1 MGSVKGSSSSVTD
14 VAQANAVA
22 AFRRA
27 KCAGASAAECS
38 VKVNSA
44 VANGQFAMVG
54 MVVVAM
60 GGSLVPIAVDA
71 MAAAASGI
79 AALASEAKLI
89 ASMGAINYCTIKPD
103 TCTAIAEVALGLG
116 SGATVPSLLPT
127 ALPWG
132 GKGRDL
138 CGHGPRCRSPR
149 AAEAAA
155 AAARLAR
162 SVEQNLASVEGKVLT
177 GPLISHTMGKNM
189 TGNQSGK
196 AGEQV
201 GLQALNDVT
210 GRKFAP
216 LQNASDPGADGL
228 LIDDANKTIYMAEV
242 KSSQNGLENAGVAMG
257 DPTTKLDAWARK
269 AVEEAPYW
277 RDIDESSKLL
287 ALRVQEAR
295 RLMYT
300 IVGIQVQVAVPV
312 PSRTQ
317 VTKVLIS
324 PWEKP

>member
-1 MGSVKGSSSSVTD
+1 MRQCLRCYRPHCRGAAKG
-14 VAQANAVA
+14 AI
-22 AFRRA
+22 
-27 KCAGASAAECS
+27 SAAT
-38 VKVNSA
+38 
-44 VANGQFAMVG
+44 
-54 MVVVAM
+54 
-60 GGSLVPIAVDA
+60 D
-71 MAAAASGI
+71 
-79 AALASEAKLI
+79 LA
-89 ASMGAINYCTIKPD
+89 
-103 TCTAIAEVALGLG
+103 AEV
-116 SGATVPSLLPT
+116 
-127 ALPWG
+127 
-132 GKGRDL
+132 
-138 CGHGPRCRSPR
+138 R

-216 LQNASDPGADGL
+216 LQNASDHGADGL